1 MSKEYI
7 HIKANGIRNELKEI
21 RKSVDKLTDAIK
33 AHTNAYENLKYN
45 ARPSDVLS
53 GM

>member
-1 MSKEYI
+1 MGNETL
-7 HIKANGIRNELKEI
+7 HVKANGIRNELKEI

-33 AHTNAYENLKYN
+33 AQTHAYENLRYN
-45 ARPSDVLS
+45 AHSNHVD